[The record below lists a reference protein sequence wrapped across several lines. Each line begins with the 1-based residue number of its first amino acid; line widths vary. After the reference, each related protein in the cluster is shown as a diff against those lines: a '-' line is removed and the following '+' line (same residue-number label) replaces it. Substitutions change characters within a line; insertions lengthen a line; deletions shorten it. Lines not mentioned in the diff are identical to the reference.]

1 MGDEDK
7 CKGEKNEVDHLGV
20 RIGAIFVVLV
30 TSAIFTL
37 FPIVAKRIPK
47 LRIPHW
53 IYEFAKYFGSGV
65 IIATA
70 FVHLL
75 EPANDELSVECLNYN
90 FNHYPM
96 AYGFALI
103 SLMVLF
109 MSEYFAYRLGTR
121 MLQGTELENSQVAHH
136 HAPGHMEAHDS
147 ALEHEREENTQ
158 VLNAVDKLDDEE
170 SLNKDAARSSTV
182 TDSSELV
189 GIFVLEFGIVFHSVI
204 IGLTLSTTSWDGD
217 DRFQVLFPVI
227 VFHQLF
233 EGMGLGSRLAYL
245 PPSLGHW
252 MPYLLAFL
260 YSIVAPVG
268 MAIGLGARHSYT
280 QDTPTGYY
288 VTGIFDSVSAGI
300 LIYTGLVELLAH
312 DFIFNDGMRRAPLP
326 KVFLNMVEVCT
337 GAGVMALLGR
347 WA

>member
-1 MGDEDK
+1 
-7 CKGEKNEVDHLGV
+7 
-20 RIGAIFVVLV
+20 
-30 TSAIFTL
+30 
-37 FPIVAKRIPK
+37 
-47 LRIPHW
+47 
-53 IYEFAKYFGSGV
+53 
-65 IIATA
+65 
-70 FVHLL
+70 
-75 EPANDELSVECLNYN
+75 
-90 FNHYPM
+90 M

-252 MPYLLAFL
+252 MPYLL
-260 YSIVAPVG
+260 S
-268 MAIGLGARHSYT
+268 
-280 QDTPTGYY
+280 
-288 VTGIFDSVSAGI
+288 
-300 LIYTGLVELLAH
+300 LIHISEPHET
-312 DFIFNDGMRRAPLP
+312 
-326 KVFLNMVEVCT
+326 
-337 GAGVMALLGR
+337 
-347 WA
+347 